1 MIKVENKPEF
11 PVENCA
17 MSIFE
22 AYKREM
28 IDKEF
33 DNEILEVSG
42 CADYEYSD
50 NLFYTEF
57 KVKVERINP
66 VWDIEKQR
74 YDYDYSASVELTDS
88 EVMDGLGRQI
98 DILIPEDQII
108 KRVKQMISRS

>member
-42 CADYEYSD
+42 CAD
-50 NLFYTEF
+50 
-57 KVKVERINP
+57 
-66 VWDIEKQR
+66 
-74 YDYDYSASVELTDS
+74 
-88 EVMDGLGRQI
+88 
-98 DILIPEDQII
+98 
-108 KRVKQMISRS
+108 